1 MSAGTHPLRFKSKS
15 VAQTTVISRSGS
27 HLLIRYDQW
36 RRLWENSNKF
46 SPFFPSKNQN
56 FHFSSQNMTTNAA
69 EKTLRSEVH
78 GHVNQN
84 MDAVT
89 ASSGSGEAG
98 EDRVNPRSVRPQ
110 QAVQEGL

>member
-1 MSAGTHPLRFKSKS
+1 
-15 VAQTTVISRSGS
+15 
-27 HLLIRYDQW
+27 
-36 RRLWENSNKF
+36 
-46 SPFFPSKNQN
+46 
-56 FHFSSQNMTTNAA
+56 MTTNAA

-110 QAVQEGL
+110 QAVQEGLQFGPTHPGEGTSSAPSTEALLKSLLDTVQRQTTIIEDQNRRIMDIDRKSVV